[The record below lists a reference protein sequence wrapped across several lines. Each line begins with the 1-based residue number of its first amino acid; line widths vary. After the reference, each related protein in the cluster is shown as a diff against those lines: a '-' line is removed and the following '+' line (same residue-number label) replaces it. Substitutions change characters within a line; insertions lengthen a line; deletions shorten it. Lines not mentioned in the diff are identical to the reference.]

1 MSRSVQFHTLAEAEL
16 QEASDYYARTAQ
28 GLREAFLDEVERAYR
43 LLVEFPE
50 IGVLVRNGVRKLVVN
65 RFPYS
70 LFYTIHSDVI
80 RIVAIGH
87 HNRRPF
93 YWRQRH

>member
-1 MSRSVQFHTLAEAEL
+1 VIRSVLFHALAEVEL
-16 QEASDYYARTAQ
+16 QEASDYYGRTAP
-28 GLREAFLDEVERAYR
+28 GLRDAFLDEVERAYR

-50 IGVLVRNGVRKLVVN
+50 LGEAVRAGVRKLVVK

-70 LFYTIHSDVI
+70 LFYTVREDAIH
-80 RIVAIGH
+80 IVAVGH

>member
-1 MSRSVQFHTLAEAEL
+1 MSRSVQFHALAEAEL
-16 QEASDYYARTAQ
+16 QEASDYYGRTVP
-28 GLREAFLDEVERAYR
+28 GLREAFLDEVERGYR

-50 IGVLVRNGVRKLVVN
+50 IGVLVRSGVRKLVVK

-70 LFYTIHSDVI
+70 LFYTVHQETI
-80 RIVAIGH
+80 RIVAVGH